1 VAGVRNK
8 PLAVGLLATAGSPTI
23 YTCPAGHNTIVKS
36 IYVTRQAGTVGSFK
50 IEALRAGGAVVSIYE
65 SQSVQELAVNTAQLW
80 IVLAPGDLLTATLTT
95 PTIYYWV
102 SGAELPLAG

>member
-1 VAGVRNK
+1 MAGVRNK
-8 PLAVGLLATAGSPTI
+8 PLAVGLLATAGTITI

-36 IYVTRQAGTVGSFK
+36 LYITRQVGTVGPFK
-50 IEALRAGGAVVSIYE
+50 IEAIRMGGGAVSIYE
-65 SQSVQELAVNTAQLW
+65 STSVQELAVNTAQLW
-80 IVLAPGDLLTATLTT
+80 IVLAPGDFLNATLSA